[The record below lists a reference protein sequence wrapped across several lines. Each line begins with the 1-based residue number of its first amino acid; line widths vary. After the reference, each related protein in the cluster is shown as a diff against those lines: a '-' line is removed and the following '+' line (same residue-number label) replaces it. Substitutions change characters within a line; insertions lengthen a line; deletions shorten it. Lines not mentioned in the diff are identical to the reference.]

1 MYYGKAA
8 VSSLPGSKAAVPF
21 GLARCTVARRRARWC
36 RVAYRRRRRPGV
48 GTQGSSIVYLHDDEL
63 MQVAGSTAANRAR
76 PYYSYSSLTLP

>member
-1 MYYGKAA
+1 M
-8 VSSLPGSKAAVPF
+8 
-21 GLARCTVARRRARWC
+21 
-36 RVAYRRRRRPGV
+36 